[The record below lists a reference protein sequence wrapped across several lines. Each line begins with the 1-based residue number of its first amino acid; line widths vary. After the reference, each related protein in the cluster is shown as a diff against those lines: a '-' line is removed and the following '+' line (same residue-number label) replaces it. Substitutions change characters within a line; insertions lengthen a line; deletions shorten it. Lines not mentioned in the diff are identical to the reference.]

1 MKKRPISITIVSWIY
16 IAVGCMGLLYH
27 SSEWKT
33 PGAEHWQIV
42 WVSAIRAL
50 AIVAGIYM
58 LRAQNWARWL
68 AIVWIAVHVVIS
80 MFDSW
85 QPAAMHAVLLA
96 VIVYLLI
103 RRPAK
108 LYFSG
113 TSA

>member
-1 MKKRPISITIVSWIY
+1 
-16 IAVGCMGLLYH
+16 
-27 SSEWKT
+27 
-33 PGAEHWQIV
+33 
-42 WVSAIRAL
+42 
-50 AIVAGIYM
+50 M